1 MTFYGGVRNMKS
13 FRLFVCFL
21 IIFSSSGFI
30 HARDLVFNIAGI
42 PESGKAS
49 PSLKGNYDA
58 LSVNPAGLAYN
69 ENTITKATLSLYFLP
84 LSADPQFFIEVYT
97 EDEIDP
103 KYKLLSEKLMEA
115 DFNINEMQYDSHTGL
130 MYTDANSNGKYDPE
144 EAIDFTEFGLTDSQS
159 AFLLSDELSLDLQR
173 MAENLE
179 RDALGYINVLP
190 EITFLWKNFSVGLFS
205 GVDFSTISGLLD
217 DQLLY
222 GIITHSRGL
231 SAGMGFR
238 EGQSALGFTLNLYEE
253 IVSPFMIDTFQ
264 IHNDNTPE
272 LLYQVLFED
281 LLSYQGLSSR
291 KIELGVGGLVTAGSV
306 TIGVHAEKLAGL
318 SFGMGWDIQK
328 TPWNYV
334 KDSLQYLDL
343 GLAIGSINH
352 PDAGER
358 ACVSALHIDF
368 FDIGNV
374 AERSMSLGGTLELN
388 VFRNLHFELMAG
400 YTVQIPGT
408 LTGIIGKLAD
418 DQPAGESLVRFKFRL
433 WFLTFEAAVFGF
445 EHLFLFD
452 DEYYYEGMRGP
463 SITISGGYEFT

>member
-1 MTFYGGVRNMKS
+1 
-13 FRLFVCFL
+13 
-21 IIFSSSGFI
+21 
-30 HARDLVFNIAGI
+30 
-42 PESGKAS
+42 
-49 PSLKGNYDA
+49 
-58 LSVNPAGLAYN
+58 
-69 ENTITKATLSLYFLP
+69 
-84 LSADPQFFIEVYT
+84 
-97 EDEIDP
+97 
-103 KYKLLSEKLMEA
+103 
-115 DFNINEMQYDSHTGL
+115 
-130 MYTDANSNGKYDPE
+130 
-144 EAIDFTEFGLTDSQS
+144 
-159 AFLLSDELSLDLQR
+159 
-173 MAENLE
+173 
-179 RDALGYINVLP
+179 
-190 EITFLWKNFSVGLFS
+190 
-205 GVDFSTISGLLD
+205 
-217 DQLLY
+217 
-222 GIITHSRGL
+222 
-231 SAGMGFR
+231 
-238 EGQSALGFTLNLYEE
+238 
-253 IVSPFMIDTFQ
+253 
-264 IHNDNTPE
+264 
-272 LLYQVLFED
+272 
-281 LLSYQGLSSR
+281 
-291 KIELGVGGLVTAGSV
+291 VGGLVTAGSV